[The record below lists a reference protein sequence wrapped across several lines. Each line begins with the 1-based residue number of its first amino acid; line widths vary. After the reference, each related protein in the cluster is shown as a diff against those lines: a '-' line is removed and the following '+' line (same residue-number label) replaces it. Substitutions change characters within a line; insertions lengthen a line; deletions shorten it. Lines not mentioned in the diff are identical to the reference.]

1 MATAGGIQSLGSII
15 VQDNVKFVVPDF
27 QRNYAWEEEQID
39 ALLEDLSYGAQS
51 HRSHFIGS
59 LIVQIDP
66 AYPRIA
72 SVIDGQQ
79 RLTTIFMVVACLRD
93 YVSYLGEQELKLEG
107 QPSKNVLEKLNEF
120 LFSHDEETFELRDR
134 FEAHPMI
141 ADMFSTQILA
151 NPLPNRPALPVRH
164 HKFSQQL
171 RDAHKRIKRWPAE
184 QFAVTDT
191 QCEKDGEAKL
201 TEQEKLAWVLRVL
214 DVLRLKIKLLQISTQ
229 DESESFDIFMSLNS
243 TGKNLGAADL
253 VKSHM
258 FSKLTSGLSTSE
270 RSKKNQELTERW
282 QGVLTNLNQGDI
294 DQFLRHYLL
303 SRQNERTLKEKEI
316 FPIFKDLLDPKRPG
330 NDGKTAGEL
339 TEENL
344 KQIIEASIVYE
355 ELLSCTALNSFS
367 GQRSLRTLLEIGS
380 AYRILLMR
388 VFAAGS
394 PYSDSEK
401 EQITTQVE
409 SLNLRWVLSGG
420 NGQILEN
427 FYQKLANINEK
438 TGKSYSA
445 DEIFE
450 ELVAKTP
457 SDEEV
462 VVKFRAEAKS
472 AKQTKLILFRIEQEL
487 GLEEAYDS
495 KNVSIEYIAPAKD
508 APGSDFWIKKLFPG
522 EPEAMDLEYETT
534 ISQWGNQTIVE
545 KPVPNAAKAADFAEK
560 VNGNEDYLGYVSSK
574 FAITRGLSAVE
585 DWDRFSIRA
594 RNEWIGQAV
603 LDIWPVGGPSKKPL
617 PFAYSQSQMSEF
629 PDESEEE

>member
-39 ALLEDLSYGAQS
+39 ALLDDLSYGAQS
-51 HRSHFIGS
+51 HQSHFIGS

-66 AYPRIA
+66 AHPRIA

-79 RLTTIFMVVACLRD
+79 RLTTIFMIVACLRD
-93 YVSYLGEQELKLEG
+93 YVAYLGEQELKLEG

-120 LFSHDEETFELRDR
+120 LFSYDEDTFELKDR

-151 NPLPNRPALPVRH
+151 NPLPNRPPLPVRH

-171 RDAHKRIKRWPAE
+171 RDAHKRIKRWPSE
-184 QFAVTDT
+184 QFGLTDA
-191 QCEKDGEAKL
+191 ERERGGEPKL
-201 TEQEKLAWVLRVL
+201 TEQEKLAWILKVL

-258 FSKLTSGLSTSE
+258 FSKLTMGLSTAE

-303 SRQNERTLKEKEI
+303 SRQNDRSLKEKEI

-330 NDGKTAGEL
+330 NEGKTAGEL

-355 ELLSCTALNSFS
+355 ELLSCTALNGFK
-367 GQRSLRTLLEIGS
+367 GQRALRTLLEIGAS
-380 AYRILLMR
+380 YRILLMR
-388 VFAAGS
+388 VFAEGS

-401 EQITTQVE
+401 EQITTKVE

-420 NGQILEN
+420 NSQILEN
-427 FYQKLANINEK
+427 FYQKLANEKEK
-438 TGKSYSA
+438 TGKPYPA
-445 DEIFE
+445 DEILE

-457 SDEEV
+457 SDDEV
-462 VVKFRAEAKS
+462 AVKFRAEAKS
-472 AKQTKLILFRIEQEL
+472 PKQTKLILFRIEQEL
-487 GLEEAYDS
+487 GLEEVYDS
-495 KNVSIEYIAPAKD
+495 KSVSLEYIAPVKD
-508 APGSDFWIKKLFPG
+508 APGSDFWVRKLFPG

-545 KPVPNAAKAADFAEK
+545 KPVPNAAKAADFNEK
-560 VNGNEDYLGYVSSK
+560 VNGNEEYVGYVNSK
-574 FAITRGLSAVE
+574 YAMTRGLNAIE

-594 RNEWIGQAV
+594 RNEWIAQAV
-603 LDIWPVGGPSKKPL
+603 LDIWPADGPSKKPQ
-617 PFAYSQSQMSEF
+617 PFAYAQSQMSQF
-629 PDESEEE
+629 PDSNPDE

>member
-39 ALLEDLSYGAQS
+39 ALLDDLSYGAQS
-51 HRSHFIGS
+51 HQSHFIGS

-66 AYPRIA
+66 AHPRIA

-79 RLTTIFMVVACLRD
+79 RLTTIFMIVACLRD
-93 YVSYLGEQELKLEG
+93 YVAYLGEQELRLEG

-120 LFSHDEETFELRDR
+120 LFSHDEETFELKDR

-171 RDAHKRIKRWPAE
+171 RDAHKRIKRWPSE
-184 QFAVTDT
+184 QFGLADA
-191 QCEKDGEAKL
+191 ERERDGEPKL
-201 TEQEKLAWVLRVL
+201 TEQEKLAWILRVL

-258 FSKLTSGLSTSE
+258 FSKLTLGLSTAE

-303 SRQNERTLKEKEI
+303 SRQNDRTLKEKEI

-330 NDGKTAGEL
+330 NEGKTAGEL

-355 ELLSCTALNSFS
+355 ELLSCTALNSFT
-367 GQRSLRTLLEIGS
+367 GQRSLRTLLEVGS

-401 EQITTQVE
+401 EQITTKVE

-420 NGQILEN
+420 NSQILEN
-427 FYQKLANINEK
+427 FYQKLANEKEK
-438 TGKSYSA
+438 TGKPYLA
-445 DEIFE
+445 DEILE

-487 GLEEAYDS
+487 GLEEVYDP
-495 KNVSIEYIAPAKD
+495 KNVSIEYIAPVKD
-508 APGSDFWIKKLFPG
+508 APGSDFWVRKLFPG

-545 KPVPNAAKAADFAEK
+545 KPVPNAAKAADFNEK
-560 VNGNEDYLGYVSSK
+560 VNGNEEYVGYVNSK
-574 FAITRGLSAVE
+574 FAMTRGLNTVE

-603 LDIWPVGGPSKKPL
+603 LDIWPVDGPSKKPQ
-617 PFAYSQSQMSEF
+617 PFAYAQSQMSQF
-629 PDESEEE
+629 PDSNPDE